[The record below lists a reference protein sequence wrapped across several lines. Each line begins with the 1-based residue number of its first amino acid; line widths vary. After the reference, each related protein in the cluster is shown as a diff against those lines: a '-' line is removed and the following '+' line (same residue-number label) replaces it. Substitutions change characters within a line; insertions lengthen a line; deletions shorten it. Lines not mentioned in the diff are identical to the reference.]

1 MTDGDFKA
9 NNIRP
14 KYMTRPIQRPYLRPH
29 FLGLDLYGNLVFNRV
44 VKQWVTIFTATITR
58 VNQRVSIAVS
68 LLSEGLLFKSRG
80 FAQEI

>member
-1 MTDGDFKA
+1 
-9 NNIRP
+9 
-14 KYMTRPIQRPYLRPH
+14 MTRPIQRPYLRPH